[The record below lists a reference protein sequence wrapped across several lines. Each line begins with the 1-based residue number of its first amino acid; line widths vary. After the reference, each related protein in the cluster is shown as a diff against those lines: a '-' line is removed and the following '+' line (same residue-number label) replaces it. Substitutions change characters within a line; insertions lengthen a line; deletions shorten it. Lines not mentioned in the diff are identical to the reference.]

1 MSQGHYIVKEG
12 DTTGGIAQ
20 SFGLPLSSL
29 LSANPQITNPN
40 YIRPGDRISI
50 PPRQGTGV
58 GASSASSS
66 SSSSDVSAMLA
77 LVNGERGKAGAPPL
91 ALDPRL
97 CSAAQAHCL
106 DMAHHQSP
114 GHVGSGG
121 SSLASRIRDVGYAFS
136 AIAENVGC
144 AETAQATMDSF
155 MKEVP
160 PHDGHRRNVLNPTY
174 HDIGIGYAT
183 DGRGHHYW
191 TLDFAK
197 RA

>member
-1 MSQGHYIVKEG
+1 MSQGYYIVKEG
-12 DTTGGIAQ
+12 NTSAGIAQ
-20 SFGLPLSSL
+20 MFGLPLSSL
-29 LSANPQITNPN
+29 ISANPQITNPN
-40 YIRPGDRISI
+40 YIRPGDRITI
-50 PPRQGTGV
+50 PQRQGTGA
-58 GASSASSS
+58 GA
-66 SSSSDVSAMLA
+66 SSSDVSAMLA
-77 LVNGERGKAGAPPL
+77 LVNGERRKAGVPPL

-106 DMAHHQSP
+106 DMAQHHSP

-121 SSLASRIRDVGYAFS
+121 SSLASRITGAGYTFS

-144 AETAQATMDSF
+144 AEAAQATMDSF

-160 PHDGHRRNVLNPTY
+160 PHDGHKRNVLNPTY

-197 RA
+197 RT

>member
-1 MSQGHYIVKEG
+1 MSQGYYIVKEG
-12 DTTGGIAQ
+12 NTTLGIAQ

-29 LSANPQITNPN
+29 LSANPQITNPD
-40 YIRPGDRISI
+40 YIRPGDRLSI
-50 PPRQGTGV
+50 QPRQGTGA
-58 GASSASSS
+58 GASAASSS
-66 SSSSDVSAMLA
+66 NVSAMLA
-77 LVNGERGKAGAPPL
+77 LVNGERRKAAAPPL
-91 ALDPRL
+91 ALEPRL
-97 CSAAQAHCL
+97 CSAAQAHCV
-106 DMAHHQSP
+106 DMAQHHSP

-121 SSLASRIRDVGYAFS
+121 SSLASRIIGAGYAFS

-155 MKEVP
+155 MSEVP
-160 PHDGHRRNVLNPTY
+160 PHDGHRRNVLNPIY

-191 TLDFAK
+191 TLDFGK